1 MTFDEFTRYRDQAL
15 MLHASQEGPHQVG
28 LDAIFTAVVAHAASA
43 QRKPAGRPPAER
55 VAAPEWFGDAL
66 ARLKGQRVTVS
77 SFLLLSGHSP
87 VSDEEAR
94 NVGRW
99 LREAGHTPRK
109 ESGQQL
115 FQL

>member
-1 MTFDEFTRYRDQAL
+1 MTFDEFTTYRDQAL

-43 QRKPAGRPPAER
+43 QRRMPGRPPAER
-55 VAAPEWFGDAL
+55 STAPEWFTEAL
-66 ARLKGQRVTVS
+66 GRLKGQKVTVS

-87 VSDEEAR
+87 VSDDDAR

-99 LREAGHTPRK
+99 LRDAGHTPRK
-109 ESGQQL
+109 QGGQQL